1 MKLLIDI
8 DFKSIL
14 PPLTTTEYMELE
26 KSIKEKGVLSPILVW
41 NGYIV
46 DGHNRYEICTTNR
59 IDNFPIKEVE
69 FNNKEEVLEW
79 ILSHQLGRRNLTDF
93 QRNEVALKY
102 EQIISKRMRE
112 RMSERGREQADFLNN
127 SKVRPN
133 GHTLENTSARKEL
146 AKIANTSEGSI
157 QRTKYILENGT
168 EEQIE
173 RARKG
178 GSGNSIGTIEREI
191 KESTLTQKK
200 CTKCG
205 KEKSI
210 SDFDANRNV
219 CKSCRYEQK
228 KMSDGVRFFG
238 KKTDIPE
245 SLRRI
250 TEEEIVGDLY
260 DTEKVIEYNDD
271 DLEQELNCM
280 IDKFYASAENCL
292 NIHNELLKNEES
304 KDKVLRNLTLL
315 QSKLQNL
322 KERYSYEK

>member
-14 PPLTTTEYMELE
+14 PPLSTTEYMELE

-102 EQIISKRMRE
+102 EQIIAE
-112 RMSERGREQADFLNN
+112 RMKERQIAGLKKGEEIPF
-127 SKVRPN
+127 RPN
-133 GHTLENTSARKEL
+133 EPNGETTSKRKEL

-200 CTKCG
+200 CIKCG

-210 SDFDANRNV
+210 SDFYENRNV

-228 KMSDGVRFFG
+228 KMSDGVRIFG
-238 KKTDIPE
+238 KKILVVIIIAHAQLVPIVKPC
-245 SLRRI
+245 SLERSVADFKPNRSYYMQICAGNGTGTGNIARI
-250 TEEEIVGDLY
+250 
-260 DTEKVIEYNDD
+260 
-271 DLEQELNCM
+271 
-280 IDKFYASAENCL
+280 
-292 NIHNELLKNEES
+292 
-304 KDKVLRNLTLL
+304 LR
-315 QSKLQNL
+315 
-322 KERYSYEK
+322 YFG